1 MTTMNLIKLRELA
14 GVGQQILKE
23 DIYNDIIDRWR
34 KSNPLIKRL
43 EVLAALNDLW
53 YNRIEK
59 NKPVQFADK
68 YDLSLPDSLATLA
81 DGKAIR
87 RALRDLGFKRHS
99 AVNTNLRA
107 GAGGQLPG
115 HLDSNIWRRDL
126 EAQAAAAAGAS
137 SEVGADVDVDGN
149 VLDYGPGFNPETQ
162 QRPVTTRVDDIFA
175 PTGDPDIVADTESG
189 LLAGTA
195 GEGGISMDVDYPTS
209 PGDELGDIEADT
221 ESGLL
226 AGTAGEGGI
235 SMGADY
241 EQGVDSVLANPPQ
254 DDEPELSSSDVE
266 MQKLRDKIAA
276 YEQADADRKAAAADE
291 KARLAAAEAQKLE
304 LAQAN
309 AGLGDSA
316 TDDETSGDDPP
327 APPTNAELAALVA
340 ELQQQLKDRQ
350 EQQADKKEKPQEQRV
365 KWTSDPSDHQRWA
378 AGRTEGLQARL
389 AAAKAAGFNSL
400 KAARL
405 GGHPSGNEHTWTGS
419 GAYSEDEF
427 RYHPSREELGYGP
440 SVFTKAP
447 TQVGRENSG
456 MPTTGTAKRG
466 NDVPQQS
473 TKMKADTTKYA
484 DTGEAPPVQGGSWSA
499 EQQAAMAKRQ
509 QERTK
514 ANAAGGGPE
523 GSSDK
528 KHGSY
533 TDADYD
539 EHGNFIGTPVK
550 VFGKAE
556 KQSGPEGGSD
566 EVHGSKSKKSPT
578 AGRVPGLQARLAAAK
593 AAGHATLKDARAA
606 GHPAGSEHTW
616 TGSGA

>member
-195 GEGGISMDVDYPTS
+195 
-209 PGDELGDIEADT
+209 
-221 ESGLL
+221 
-226 AGTAGEGGI
+226 
-235 SMGADY
+235 
-241 EQGVDSVLANPPQ
+241 
-254 DDEPELSSSDVE
+254 
-266 MQKLRDKIAA
+266 
-276 YEQADADRKAAAADE
+276 
-291 KARLAAAEAQKLE
+291 
-304 LAQAN
+304 
-309 AGLGDSA
+309 
-316 TDDETSGDDPP
+316 
-327 APPTNAELAALVA
+327 
-340 ELQQQLKDRQ
+340 
-350 EQQADKKEKPQEQRV
+350 
-365 KWTSDPSDHQRWA
+365 
-378 AGRTEGLQARL
+378 
-389 AAAKAAGFNSL
+389 
-400 KAARL
+400 
-405 GGHPSGNEHTWTGS
+405 
-419 GAYSEDEF
+419 
-427 RYHPSREELGYGP
+427 
-440 SVFTKAP
+440 
-447 TQVGRENSG
+447 
-456 MPTTGTAKRG
+456 
-466 NDVPQQS
+466 
-473 TKMKADTTKYA
+473 
-484 DTGEAPPVQGGSWSA
+484 
-499 EQQAAMAKRQ
+499 
-509 QERTK
+509 
-514 ANAAGGGPE
+514 
-523 GSSDK
+523 
-528 KHGSY
+528 
-533 TDADYD
+533 
-539 EHGNFIGTPVK
+539 
-550 VFGKAE
+550 
-556 KQSGPEGGSD
+556 
-566 EVHGSKSKKSPT
+566 
-578 AGRVPGLQARLAAAK
+578 
-593 AAGHATLKDARAA
+593 
-606 GHPAGSEHTW
+606 
-616 TGSGA
+616 